1 MERIKRNDY
10 LQLVYGYLGKG
21 EAVVLTGHRRAGK
34 SCILELL
41 AAELSVQGNVI
52 FIDMENPENA
62 DLASFRELSEKIKG
76 AVVEGKRNY
85 VLIDEVQEVTE
96 FEKALRY
103 WVKQDGVDV
112 VVTGSNAAMLS
123 SDIANSFAGRY
134 HRVHVSSLDYREF
147 LQFYG
152 LEDSDNTFSKYLRW
166 GGLPFLYRIPL
177 EDERTRTEYLGSI
190 YDTIFVKDIVR
201 RKNFRNVSLL
211 DNLARFVADNSGKVF
226 SANSIAKYL
235 KGSASREQSKFAYS
249 AETQPALAKGKG
261 SASREQSKFAYSA
274 ETQPALAKGKGSSLA
289 VSSNTVGEYM
299 DALCDTYMIDRVKRY
314 DIRGKSIFEQQDK
327 YYFEDL
333 GLRNYL
339 CRGKRS
345 LDVEKV
351 LEGAVYL
358 KLKRSGYDV
367 YVGQLNGKEIDFVA
381 RRGDELIYV
390 QVALQVSGE
399 DTYEREFG
407 NLKSIKDNYPK
418 YVVTMDPNVGL
429 IHDSGIVAC
438 SARQFLLGLGML
450 E

>member
-1 MERIKRNDY
+1 MERIKRDEY
-10 LQLVYGYLGKG
+10 IALVRRLLGKG

-34 SCILELL
+34 SCILELV
-41 AAELSVQGNVI
+41 AADLTTEGHVI
-52 FIDMENPENA
+52 YIDMEDPANA
-62 DLASFRELSEKIKG
+62 DLTTFKELSDRIKMS
-76 AVVEGKRNY
+76 VNEGQRNF
-85 VLIDEVQEVTE
+85 VLIDEVQEVAE

-103 WVKQDGVDV
+103 WVKQNGVDV
-112 VVTGSNAAMLS
+112 IVTGSNAAMLS

-134 HRVHVSSLDYREF
+134 HRVHVSSLDYQEF
-147 LQFYG
+147 LLFYG
-152 LEDSDNTFSKYLRW
+152 LDDSDNALSLYLRW

-201 RKNFRNVSLL
+201 RKNVRNVSLL
-211 DNLARFVADNSGKVF
+211 DNLAKFVADNSGKVF

-235 KGSASREQSKFAYS
+235 KGN
-249 AETQPALAKGKG
+249 TM
-261 SASREQSKFAYSA
+261 
-274 ETQPALAKGKGSSLA
+274 A
-289 VSSNTVGEYM
+289 VSANTVGEYM

-314 DIRGKSIFEQQDK
+314 DIKGKSVFEQQDK

-339 CRGKRS
+339 CRDKRS

-358 KLKRSGYDV
+358 KLKHSGYDV

-381 RRGDELIYV
+381 RRGDEVIYV
-390 QVALQVSGE
+390 QVALQVTGE
-399 DTYEREFG
+399 ETYEREFG
-407 NLKSIKDNYPK
+407 NLKLIKDNYPK

-438 SARQFLLGLGML
+438 SARKFLLNT
-450 E
+450 EV

>member
-1 MERIKRNDY
+1 MERINRGEY
-10 LQLVYGYLGKG
+10 IAQVHSLLGKG
-21 EAVVLTGHRRAGK
+21 EAIVLTGHRRAGK

-41 AAELSVQGNVI
+41 SAELSAHGNVI
-52 FIDMENPENA
+52 YIDMEDPANTE
-62 DLASFRELSEKIKG
+62 LTSFRELSEKIKCSM
-76 AVVEGKRNY
+76 VEGRRNY
-85 VLIDEVQEVTE
+85 VLIDEVQEVE
-96 FEKALRY
+96 GFEKALRY

-123 SDIANSFAGRY
+123 SDIASSFAGRY

-147 LQFYG
+147 LLFYG
-152 LEDSDNTFSKYLRW
+152 IEDSDNAFSHYLRW

-177 EDERTRTEYLGSI
+177 EDERTRVEYLGSI

-201 RKNFRNVSLL
+201 RKNVRNVSLL

-235 KGSASREQSKFAYS
+235 KGSA
-249 AETQPALAKGKG
+249 
-261 SASREQSKFAYSA
+261 
-274 ETQPALAKGKGSSLA
+274 LA
-289 VSSNTVGEYM
+289 VSANTVGEYM

-314 DIRGKSIFEQQDK
+314 DIKGKSIFEQQDK

-339 CRGKRS
+339 CRDKRS

-351 LEGAVYL
+351 LEEAVYL
-358 KLKRSGYDV
+358 KLRRSGYEV

-381 RRGDELIYV
+381 RRGDKVIYV
-390 QVALQVSGE
+390 QVAVQVMGE
-399 DTYEREFG
+399 ETYEREFG
-407 NLKSIKDNYPK
+407 NLKLIKDNYPK

-438 SARQFLLGLGML
+438 SARQFLLNF
-450 E
+450 EH

>member
-1 MERIKRNDY
+1 MQEILIMERIRRNDY
-10 LQLVYGYLGKG
+10 IVQVSSLLGKG

-41 AAELSVQGNVI
+41 SDELSTNGHVI
-52 FIDMENPENA
+52 YIDMEDPANA
-62 DLASFRELSEKIKG
+62 DLVSFRELSEKIKTS
-76 AVVEGKRNY
+76 VVEGRQNY
-85 VLIDEVQEVTE
+85 VLIDEVQEVVE

-103 WVKQDGVDV
+103 WVKQDDVEV

-123 SDIANSFAGRY
+123 SDIASSFAGRY
-134 HRVHVSSLDYREF
+134 HRVHVSTLDYREF

-152 LEDSDNTFSKYLRW
+152 LEDSDNAFSQYLRW

-201 RKNFRNVSLL
+201 RKNVRNVSLL
-211 DNLARFVADNSGKVF
+211 DNLTRFVADNSGKVF
-226 SANSIAKYL
+226 SANSISKYL
-235 KGSASREQSKFAYS
+235 KGSAM
-249 AETQPALAKGKG
+249 
-261 SASREQSKFAYSA
+261 
-274 ETQPALAKGKGSSLA
+274 A
-289 VSSNTVGEYM
+289 VSANTVGEYM

-314 DIRGKSIFEQQDK
+314 DIKGKSVFEQQDK

-339 CRGKRS
+339 CRDKRS
-345 LDVEKV
+345 IDMEKI
-351 LEGAVYL
+351 LEGAIYL

-381 RRGDELIYV
+381 RRGNELIYV
-390 QVALQVSGE
+390 QVALQVSSE

-407 NLKSIKDNYPK
+407 NLKLIKDNYPK
-418 YVVTMDPNVGL
+418 FVVTMDPNVDL
-429 IHDSGIVAC
+429 IHDSGIVTC
-438 SARQFLLGLGML
+438 SARQFLLNY
-450 E
+450 

>member
-1 MERIKRNDY
+1 MERINRNNY
-10 LQLVYGYLGKG
+10 IALVSSLLGKG

-41 AAELSVQGNVI
+41 AAELSDKGNVI
-52 FIDMENPENA
+52 YIDMENPENA
-62 DLASFRELSEKIKG
+62 DLSTFRELSEKIKAG
-76 AVVEGKRNY
+76 VVEGRNY
-85 VLIDEVQEVTE
+85 VLIDEVQEVEE

-147 LQFYG
+147 LTFYA
-152 LEDSDNTFSKYLRW
+152 LEDSDSAFSLYLRW

-201 RKNFRNVSLL
+201 RKNVRNVSLL
-211 DNLARFVADNSGKVF
+211 DNLTRFVADNSGKVF

-235 KGSASREQSKFAYS
+235 KGS
-249 AETQPALAKGKG
+249 
-261 SASREQSKFAYSA
+261 
-274 ETQPALAKGKGSSLA
+274 SLA
-289 VSSNTVGEYM
+289 VSANTVGEYM

-314 DIRGKSIFEQQDK
+314 DIKGKSVFEQQDK

-339 CRGKRS
+339 CRDKRA
-345 LDVEKV
+345 LDIEKV

-358 KLKRSGYDV
+358 KLKRSGYEV
-367 YVGQLNGKEIDFVA
+367 YVGQLNGMEIDFVA
-381 RRGDELIYV
+381 RRGDEVIYV
-390 QVALQVSGE
+390 QVVLQVTGE
-399 DTYEREFG
+399 ETYEREFG
-407 NLKSIKDNYPK
+407 NLKLIKDNYPK

-429 IHDSGIVAC
+429 IHDSGIVSC
-438 SARQFLLGLGML
+438 SAREFLLKL
-450 E
+450 

>member
-1 MERIKRNDY
+1 MERISRNEY
-10 LQLVYGYLGKG
+10 TTLVRSLLGKG

-41 AAELSVQGNVI
+41 AAELATDGHVVY
-52 FIDMENPENA
+52 IDMEDPENA
-62 DLASFRELSEKIKG
+62 DLASFRELSERIKSSIR
-76 AVVEGKRNY
+76 ERQRNY
-85 VLIDEVQEVTE
+85 VLIDEVQEVAE

-134 HRVHVSSLDYREF
+134 HRVHVSSLDYQEF
-147 LQFYG
+147 LLFYG
-152 LEDSDNTFSKYLRW
+152 MEDSDDTFSRYLRW

-201 RKNFRNVSLL
+201 RKNVRNVTLL

-226 SANSIAKYL
+226 SAHSIAKYL
-235 KGSASREQSKFAYS
+235 KGSEM
-249 AETQPALAKGKG
+249 
-261 SASREQSKFAYSA
+261 
-274 ETQPALAKGKGSSLA
+274 A
-289 VSSNTVGEYM
+289 VSANTVGEYM

-314 DIRGKSIFEQQDK
+314 DIKGKSVFEQQDK

-339 CRGKRS
+339 CRDKRS
-345 LDVEKV
+345 LDIEKV

-358 KLKRSGYDV
+358 KLRRSGYDV

-381 RRGDELIYV
+381 RRGDDVMYV

-407 NLKSIKDNYPK
+407 NLKLIKDNYPK

-438 SARQFLLGLGML
+438 SARHFLLKP
-450 E
+450 

>member
-1 MERIKRNDY
+1 MERIRRNDY
-10 LQLVYGYLGKG
+10 IAQVFNLLGKG

-41 AAELSVQGNVI
+41 SDELSADGHVI
-52 FIDMENPENA
+52 YIDMEDPANA
-62 DLASFRELSEKIKG
+62 DLVSFRELSDKIKAG
-76 AVVEGKRNY
+76 LVEGRRNY
-85 VLIDEVQEVTE
+85 VLIDEVQEVE
-96 FEKALRY
+96 KFEKALRY

-123 SDIANSFAGRY
+123 SDIASSFAGRY
-134 HRVHVSSLDYREF
+134 HRVHISSLDYREF

-152 LEDSDNTFSKYLRW
+152 LKDSDNAFSQYLRW
-166 GGLPFLYRIPL
+166 GGLPFLYRVPL

-201 RKNFRNVSLL
+201 RKNVRNVSQL
-211 DNLARFVADNSGKVF
+211 DNLAHFVADNSGKVF
-226 SANSIAKYL
+226 SANSISKYL
-235 KGSASREQSKFAYS
+235 KGSAM
-249 AETQPALAKGKG
+249 
-261 SASREQSKFAYSA
+261 
-274 ETQPALAKGKGSSLA
+274 A
-289 VSSNTVGEYM
+289 VSANTVGEYM

-314 DIRGKSIFEQQDK
+314 DIKGKSVFEQQDK

-339 CRGKRS
+339 CRDKRS
-345 LDVEKV
+345 LDMEKV

-358 KLKRSGYDV
+358 KLKRDGYDI

-390 QVALQVSGE
+390 QVALYVSSE
-399 DTYEREFG
+399 DIYEREFG
-407 NLKSIKDNYPK
+407 NLKMIKDNYPK
-418 YVVTMDPNVGL
+418 YVVTTDPNVGL

-438 SARQFLLGLGML
+438 SARQFLLKPSYPSSEL
-450 E
+450 

>member
-1 MERIKRNDY
+1 MERIKRDGY
-10 LQLVYGYLGKG
+10 LQLVYSYLGKG

-41 AAELSVQGNVI
+41 AAELSVEGNVI
-52 FIDMENPENA
+52 YIDMENPENA
-62 DLASFRELSEKIKG
+62 DLTSFRELSERIKG
-76 AVVEGKRNY
+76 AVVEGCRNY
-85 VLIDEVQEVTE
+85 VLIDEVQEIEE
-96 FEKALRY
+96 FEKVLRY

-123 SDIANSFAGRY
+123 SDIASSFAGRY

-152 LEDSDNTFSKYLRW
+152 LEDSDGAFSNYLRW

-177 EDERTRTEYLGSI
+177 EDVRTRTEYLGSI

-201 RKNFRNVSLL
+201 RKNVRNVSLL
-211 DNLARFVADNSGKVF
+211 DNLARFVADNSGKIF

-235 KGSASREQSKFAYS
+235 KGS
-249 AETQPALAKGKG
+249 
-261 SASREQSKFAYSA
+261 
-274 ETQPALAKGKGSSLA
+274 SLA
-289 VSSNTVGEYM
+289 VSANTVGEYM
-299 DALCDTYMIDRVKRY
+299 EALCDTYMIDRVKRY
-314 DIRGKSIFEQQDK
+314 DIKGKSVFEQQDK

-339 CRGKRS
+339 CRDKHS
-345 LDVEKV
+345 PDMEKV

-390 QVALQVSGE
+390 QVALQVSTE

-407 NLKSIKDNYPK
+407 NLKLIKDNYPK

-438 SARQFLLGLGML
+438 SARQFLLNPVS
-450 E
+450 

>member
-1 MERIKRNDY
+1 MERIRRNDY
-10 LQLVYGYLGKG
+10 IAQVSNLLGKG

-41 AAELSVQGNVI
+41 SDELSADGHVI
-52 FIDMENPENA
+52 YIDMEDPANA
-62 DLASFRELSEKIKG
+62 DLVSFRELSDKIKAG
-76 AVVEGKRNY
+76 LVEGRRNY
-85 VLIDEVQEVTE
+85 VLIDEVQEVE
-96 FEKALRY
+96 KFEKALRY

-123 SDIANSFAGRY
+123 SDIASSFAGRY
-134 HRVHVSSLDYREF
+134 HRVHISSLDYREF

-152 LEDSDNTFSKYLRW
+152 LKDSDNAFSQYLRW
-166 GGLPFLYRIPL
+166 GGLPFLYRVPL

-201 RKNFRNVSLL
+201 RKNVRNVSQL
-211 DNLARFVADNSGKVF
+211 DNLAHFVADNSGKVF
-226 SANSIAKYL
+226 SANSISKYL
-235 KGSASREQSKFAYS
+235 KGSAM
-249 AETQPALAKGKG
+249 
-261 SASREQSKFAYSA
+261 
-274 ETQPALAKGKGSSLA
+274 A
-289 VSSNTVGEYM
+289 VSANTVGEYM

-314 DIRGKSIFEQQDK
+314 DIKGKSVFEQQDK

-339 CRGKRS
+339 CRDKRS
-345 LDVEKV
+345 LDMEKV

-358 KLKRSGYDV
+358 KLKRDGYDI

-390 QVALQVSGE
+390 QVALHVSSE
-399 DTYEREFG
+399 DIYEREFG
-407 NLKSIKDNYPK
+407 NLKMIKDNYPK
-418 YVVTMDPNVGL
+418 YVVTTDPNVGL

-438 SARQFLLGLGML
+438 SARQFLLKPSFPSS
-450 E
+450 EP

>member
-1 MERIKRNDY
+1 MERIRRNNY
-10 LQLVYGYLGKG
+10 IVQVSSLLGKG

-41 AAELSVQGNVI
+41 SDELSADGHVI
-52 FIDMENPENA
+52 YIDMEDPANA
-62 DLASFRELSEKIKG
+62 DLVTFRELSEKIKAG
-76 AVVEGKRNY
+76 VVEGRNY
-85 VLIDEVQEVTE
+85 VLIDEVQEVEE

-123 SDIANSFAGRY
+123 SDIASSFAGRY

-152 LEDSDNTFSKYLRW
+152 LEDSDNAFSQYLRW

-201 RKNFRNVSLL
+201 RKNVRNVALL

-226 SANSIAKYL
+226 SANSISKYL
-235 KGSASREQSKFAYS
+235 KGSAM
-249 AETQPALAKGKG
+249 
-261 SASREQSKFAYSA
+261 
-274 ETQPALAKGKGSSLA
+274 A
-289 VSSNTVGEYM
+289 VSANTVGEYM

-314 DIRGKSIFEQQDK
+314 DIKGKSVFEQQDK

-339 CRGKRS
+339 CRDKRS
-345 LDVEKV
+345 LDMEKV

-358 KLKRSGYDV
+358 KLKRSGYEV
-367 YVGQLNGKEIDFVA
+367 YVGQLNGKEVDFVA
-381 RRGDELIYV
+381 RRGDELIYI

-399 DTYEREFG
+399 ETYEREFG
-407 NLKSIKDNYPK
+407 NLKLIKDNYPK

-429 IHDSGIVAC
+429 IHDSGIVSC
-438 SARQFLLGLGML
+438 SAREFLLKL
-450 E
+450 

>member
-1 MERIKRNDY
+1 MERINRNDY
-10 LQLVYGYLGKG
+10 IALVHSLLGKG

-41 AAELSVQGNVI
+41 AADLSAEGHVI
-52 FIDMENPENA
+52 YIDMEDPANA
-62 DLASFRELSEKIKG
+62 DLTTFRELSDRIKASING
-76 AVVEGKRNY
+76 GQRNF

-103 WVKQDGVDV
+103 WVKQDDVDV
-112 VVTGSNAAMLS
+112 IVTGSNAAMLS

-147 LQFYG
+147 LLFYRQ
-152 LEDSDNTFSKYLRW
+152 EDSDDAFSQYLRW

-177 EDERTRTEYLGSI
+177 EDERVRTEYLGSI

-201 RKNFRNVSLL
+201 RKNVRNVSLL
-211 DNLARFVADNSGKVF
+211 DNLAKFVADNSGKVF

-235 KGSASREQSKFAYS
+235 KGNSLTVSA
-249 AETQPALAKGKG
+249 
-261 SASREQSKFAYSA
+261 
-274 ETQPALAKGKGSSLA
+274 
-289 VSSNTVGEYM
+289 NTVGEYM

-314 DIRGKSIFEQQDK
+314 DIKGKSVFEQQDK
-327 YYFEDL
+327 FYFEDL

-339 CRGKRS
+339 CRDKRS
-345 LDVEKV
+345 MDVEKV

-381 RRGDELIYV
+381 RRGDEVLYV
-390 QVALQVSGE
+390 QVAMQVTGE
-399 DTYEREFG
+399 ETYEREFG
-407 NLKSIKDNYPK
+407 NLKLIKDNYPK

-438 SARQFLLGLGML
+438 SARQFLLKIIS
-450 E
+450 

>member
-10 LQLVYGYLGKG
+10 IAQVSSLLGKG

-41 AAELSVQGNVI
+41 SGDLSVDGHVI
-52 FIDMENPENA
+52 YIDMENPENA
-62 DLASFRELSEKIKG
+62 DIKTFRELSEKIKAG
-76 AVVEGKRNY
+76 VEEGRRNY
-85 VLIDEVQEVTE
+85 VLIDEVQEVAE

-147 LQFYG
+147 LLFYG
-152 LEDSDNTFSKYLRW
+152 LEDSDNAFSQYLRW
-166 GGLPFLYRIPL
+166 GGLPFLYRVPL

-201 RKNFRNVSLL
+201 RKNVRNVALL

-235 KGSASREQSKFAYS
+235 KGSN
-249 AETQPALAKGKG
+249 
-261 SASREQSKFAYSA
+261 
-274 ETQPALAKGKGSSLA
+274 LA
-289 VSSNTVGEYM
+289 VSANTVSEYM

-314 DIRGKSIFEQQDK
+314 DIKGKSVFEQQDK

-339 CRGKRS
+339 CHDKRA
-345 LDVEKV
+345 LDIEKV

-399 DTYEREFG
+399 ETYEREFG
-407 NLKSIKDNYPK
+407 NLKLIKDNYPK

-438 SARQFLLGLGML
+438 SARQFLLNS
-450 E
+450 

>member
-1 MERIKRNDY
+1 MKRIRRNDY
-10 LQLVYGYLGKG
+10 IAQVSSLLGKG
-21 EAVVLTGHRRAGK
+21 EAVLLTGHRRAGK

-41 AAELSVQGNVI
+41 SDELSADGHVI
-52 FIDMENPENA
+52 YIDMEDPANA
-62 DLASFRELSEKIKG
+62 DLTSFRELSEKIKAG
-76 AVVEGKRNY
+76 VEEGRRNCVV
-85 VLIDEVQEVTE
+85 IDELQEVE
-96 FEKALRY
+96 KFEKALRY

-123 SDIANSFAGRY
+123 SDIASSFAGRY

-152 LEDSDNTFSKYLRW
+152 LEDSDNTFSQYLRW
-166 GGLPFLYRIPL
+166 GGLPFLYRVPL

-201 RKNFRNVSLL
+201 RKNVRNVALL

-226 SANSIAKYL
+226 SANSISKYL
-235 KGSASREQSKFAYS
+235 KGSAM
-249 AETQPALAKGKG
+249 
-261 SASREQSKFAYSA
+261 
-274 ETQPALAKGKGSSLA
+274 A
-289 VSSNTVGEYM
+289 VSANTVGEYM

-314 DIRGKSIFEQQDK
+314 DIKGKSVFEQQDK
-327 YYFEDL
+327 FYFEDL

-339 CRGKRS
+339 CRDKRS
-345 LDVEKV
+345 LDMEKV

-367 YVGQLNGKEIDFVA
+367 YVGQLNGKEVDFVA

-407 NLKSIKDNYPK
+407 SLKLIKDNYPK

-438 SARQFLLGLGML
+438 SARQFLLNS
-450 E
+450 

>member
-1 MERIKRNDY
+1 MERIRRNDY
-10 LQLVYGYLGKG
+10 IAQVSNLLGKG

-41 AAELSVQGNVI
+41 AAELSDKGNVI
-52 FIDMENPENA
+52 YIDMENPVNA
-62 DLASFRELSEKIKG
+62 DLTSFRELSEKIKAG
-76 AVVEGKRNY
+76 VVEGGRNY
-85 VLIDEVQEVTE
+85 VLIDEVQEVKE

-134 HRVHVSSLDYREF
+134 HRVHVSSLDYKEF
-147 LQFYG
+147 LTFYG
-152 LEDSDNTFSKYLRW
+152 LEDSDNAFSQYLRW

-201 RKNFRNVSLL
+201 RKNVRNVSLL

-235 KGSASREQSKFAYS
+235 KGGEM
-249 AETQPALAKGKG
+249 
-261 SASREQSKFAYSA
+261 
-274 ETQPALAKGKGSSLA
+274 A
-289 VSSNTVGEYM
+289 VSANTVGEYM

-314 DIRGKSIFEQQDK
+314 DIKGKSVFEQQDK

-345 LDVEKV
+345 LDMEKV

-358 KLKRSGYDV
+358 KLKRGGYDV

-381 RRGDELIYV
+381 RGGDEVIYV
-390 QVALQVSGE
+390 QVALQVTGE
-399 DTYEREFG
+399 ETYEREFG
-407 NLKSIKDNYPK
+407 NLKLIKDNYPK

-438 SARQFLLGLGML
+438 SAREFLLKS
-450 E
+450 EE

>member
-1 MERIKRNDY
+1 MERIRRNDY
-10 LQLVYGYLGKG
+10 IAQVSSLLGKG

-41 AAELSVQGNVI
+41 SDELSADGHVI
-52 FIDMENPENA
+52 YIDMEDPANA
-62 DLASFRELSEKIKG
+62 DLVTFHELSEKIKAG
-76 AVVEGKRNY
+76 VVEGRNY
-85 VLIDEVQEVTE
+85 VLIDEVQEVEE

-112 VVTGSNAAMLS
+112 MVTGSNAAMLS
-123 SDIANSFAGRY
+123 SDIASSFAGRY

-152 LEDSDNTFSKYLRW
+152 LEDSDNAFSQYLRW

-201 RKNFRNVSLL
+201 RKNVRNVALL

-226 SANSIAKYL
+226 SANSISKYL
-235 KGSASREQSKFAYS
+235 KGSAM
-249 AETQPALAKGKG
+249 
-261 SASREQSKFAYSA
+261 
-274 ETQPALAKGKGSSLA
+274 A
-289 VSSNTVGEYM
+289 VSANTVGEYM

-314 DIRGKSIFEQQDK
+314 DIKGKSVFEQQDK

-339 CRGKRS
+339 CRDKRS
-345 LDVEKV
+345 LDMEKV

-367 YVGQLNGKEIDFVA
+367 YVGQLNGKEVDFVA

-407 NLKSIKDNYPK
+407 NLKLIRDNYPK

-429 IHDSGIVAC
+429 IHDSGIVSC
-438 SARQFLLGLGML
+438 SAREFLLKL
-450 E
+450 

>member
-1 MERIKRNDY
+1 MQKILIMERINRNDY
-10 LQLVYGYLGKG
+10 IALICSLLGKG

-41 AAELSVQGNVI
+41 ATELLPKGNI
-52 FIDMENPENA
+52 IYIDMENPDNA
-62 DLASFRELSEKIKG
+62 DIKTFRELSDMIKR
-76 AVVEGKRNY
+76 AVVEGRRNY

-103 WVKQDGVDV
+103 WVKQDEVDV

-123 SDIANSFAGRY
+123 SDIASSFSGRY
-134 HRVHVSSLDYREF
+134 HRIHVSSLDYREF
-147 LQFYG
+147 LLFYG
-152 LEDSDNTFSKYLRW
+152 LEDSDSAFSSYLRW
-166 GGLPFLYRIPL
+166 GGLPFLYRIPI

-201 RKNFRNVSLL
+201 RKNVRNVSLL
-211 DNLARFVADNSGKVF
+211 DNLTRFVADNSGKIF

-235 KGSASREQSKFAYS
+235 KGRSM
-249 AETQPALAKGKG
+249 
-261 SASREQSKFAYSA
+261 
-274 ETQPALAKGKGSSLA
+274 A
-289 VSSNTVGEYM
+289 VSANTVSEYM
-299 DALCDTYMIDRVKRY
+299 DALCETYMIDRVKRY
-314 DIRGKSIFEQQDK
+314 DIKGKNVFEQQDK

-339 CRGKRS
+339 CRDKRS
-345 LDVEKV
+345 LDIEKV

-390 QVALQVSGE
+390 QVALQVSE
-399 DTYEREFG
+399 EETYEREFG
-407 NLKSIKDNYPK
+407 NLKLINDNYPK

-429 IHDSGIVAC
+429 IHDSGIVTC
-438 SARQFLLGLGML
+438 SARQFLL
-450 E
+450 EPHT

>member
-1 MERIKRNDY
+1 MERINRGEY
-10 LQLVYGYLGKG
+10 LALVRGMLGKG

-41 AAELSVQGNVI
+41 AADLAAEGHVMY
-52 FIDMENPENA
+52 IDMEDPSNA
-62 DLASFRELSEKIKG
+62 ELTTFRELSDRIKSS
-76 AVVEGKRNY
+76 VNEGQRNF
-85 VLIDEVQEVTE
+85 VLIDEVQEVAE

-103 WVKQDGVDV
+103 WVKQDGMDV
-112 VVTGSNAAMLS
+112 IVTGSNAAMLS

-152 LEDSDNTFSKYLRW
+152 LEDSDNAFSQYLRW
-166 GGLPFLYRIPL
+166 GGLPFLYRIPM

-201 RKNFRNVSLL
+201 RKNVRNVSQL

-235 KGSASREQSKFAYS
+235 KGSNQ
-249 AETQPALAKGKG
+249 
-261 SASREQSKFAYSA
+261 
-274 ETQPALAKGKGSSLA
+274 A
-289 VSSNTVGEYM
+289 VSANTVGEYM
-299 DALCDTYMIDRVKRY
+299 EALCDTYMIDRVKRY
-314 DIRGKSIFEQQDK
+314 DIKGKSVFEQQDK

-339 CRGKRS
+339 CRDKRS
-345 LDVEKV
+345 LDLEKV

-358 KLKRSGYDV
+358 KFKRCGYDV

-381 RRGDELIYV
+381 RRGDDVLYV
-390 QVALQVSGE
+390 QVALAVTGE
-399 DTYEREFG
+399 ETYEREFG
-407 NLKSIKDNYPK
+407 NLKLIKDNYPK

-438 SARQFLLGLGML
+438 SARDFLLNLMS
-450 E
+450 

>member
-1 MERIKRNDY
+1 MERIRRNDY
-10 LQLVYGYLGKG
+10 IAQVSNLLGKG

-41 AAELSVQGNVI
+41 SDDLSAVGHVI
-52 FIDMENPENA
+52 YIDMEDPANA
-62 DLASFRELSEKIKG
+62 DLVSFRELSDKIKAG
-76 AVVEGKRNY
+76 LVEGRRNY
-85 VLIDEVQEVTE
+85 VLIDEVQEVE
-96 FEKALRY
+96 KFEKALRY

-123 SDIANSFAGRY
+123 SDIASSFAGRY
-134 HRVHVSSLDYREF
+134 HRVHISSLDYREF

-152 LEDSDNTFSKYLRW
+152 LEDSDNAFSQYLRW
-166 GGLPFLYRIPL
+166 GGLPFLYRVPL

-201 RKNFRNVSLL
+201 RKNVRNVSQL
-211 DNLARFVADNSGKVF
+211 DNLAHFVADNSGKVF
-226 SANSIAKYL
+226 SANSISKYL
-235 KGSASREQSKFAYS
+235 KGSAM
-249 AETQPALAKGKG
+249 
-261 SASREQSKFAYSA
+261 
-274 ETQPALAKGKGSSLA
+274 A
-289 VSSNTVGEYM
+289 VSANTVGEYM

-314 DIRGKSIFEQQDK
+314 DIKGKSVFEQQDK

-339 CRGKRS
+339 CRDKRS
-345 LDVEKV
+345 LDMEKV

-358 KLKRSGYDV
+358 KLKRDGYDI

-390 QVALQVSGE
+390 QVALHVSSE
-399 DTYEREFG
+399 DIYEREFG
-407 NLKSIKDNYPK
+407 NLKMIKDNYPK
-418 YVVTMDPNVGL
+418 YVVTTDPNVGL

-438 SARQFLLGLGML
+438 SARQFLLKPSFPSS
-450 E
+450 EP

>member
-1 MERIKRNDY
+1 MERINRGEY
-10 LQLVYGYLGKG
+10 LALVRGMLGKG

-41 AAELSVQGNVI
+41 ATDLAAEGHVI
-52 FIDMENPENA
+52 YIDMEDPANA
-62 DLASFRELSEKIKG
+62 DLSTFKELSDRIKE
-76 AVVEGKRNY
+76 AVVEGRRN
-85 VLIDEVQEVTE
+85 

-112 VVTGSNAAMLS
+112 IVTGSNAAMLS

-152 LEDSDNTFSKYLRW
+152 LEDSDNAFSQYLRW

-201 RKNFRNVSLL
+201 RKNVRNVSLL

-235 KGSASREQSKFAYS
+235 KGSNQ
-249 AETQPALAKGKG
+249 
-261 SASREQSKFAYSA
+261 
-274 ETQPALAKGKGSSLA
+274 A
-289 VSSNTVGEYM
+289 VSANTVGEYM

-314 DIRGKSIFEQQDK
+314 DIKGKSVFEQQDK

-339 CRGKRS
+339 CRDKRS
-345 LDVEKV
+345 MDLEKV
-351 LEGAVYL
+351 LEGCVYL
-358 KLKRSGYDV
+358 KLKRCGSDV

-381 RRGDELIYV
+381 RRGDDVLYV
-390 QVALQVSGE
+390 QVALAVTGE
-399 DTYEREFG
+399 ETYEREFG
-407 NLKSIKDNYPK
+407 NLKLIKDNYPK

-438 SARQFLLGLGML
+438 TARQFLLNS
-450 E
+450 

>member
-1 MERIKRNDY
+1 MERINRNDY
-10 LQLVYGYLGKG
+10 IALVSSLLGKG

-34 SCILELL
+34 SCLLELL
-41 AAELSVQGNVI
+41 AAELSSKGHVI
-52 FIDMENPENA
+52 YIDMENPENA
-62 DLASFRELSEKIKG
+62 DLATFQELSERIKDT
-76 AVVEGKRNY
+76 VVEDCRNF
-85 VLIDEVQEVTE
+85 VLIDEVQEVEE

-134 HRVHVSSLDYREF
+134 HRVHVSSLDYQEF
-147 LQFYG
+147 LLFYG
-152 LEDSDNTFSKYLRW
+152 LEDTDNALAQYLHW

-177 EDERTRTEYLGSI
+177 EDERTRTDYLGSI

-201 RKNFRNVSLL
+201 RKNVRNVSLL
-211 DNLARFVADNSGKVF
+211 DNLVRFVADNSGKVF

-235 KGSASREQSKFAYS
+235 KGS
-249 AETQPALAKGKG
+249 
-261 SASREQSKFAYSA
+261 
-274 ETQPALAKGKGSSLA
+274 SLA
-289 VSSNTVGEYM
+289 VSANTVAEYL

-314 DIRGKSIFEQQDK
+314 DIKGKSVFEQQDK

-339 CRGKRS
+339 CRDKRV
-345 LDVEKV
+345 LDIEKV
-351 LEGAVYL
+351 LEGTVYL

-381 RRGDELIYV
+381 RRGDQVVYV

-399 DTYEREFG
+399 GTYEREFG
-407 NLKSIKDNYPK
+407 NLKLIKDNYPK

-438 SARQFLLGLGML
+438 SARQFLLNFGS
-450 E
+450 

>member
-1 MERIKRNDY
+1 MERINRNDY
-10 LQLVYGYLGKG
+10 IAQVSSLLGKG

-41 AAELSVQGNVI
+41 AAELSDKGNVI
-52 FIDMENPENA
+52 YIDMENPENA
-62 DLASFRELSEKIKG
+62 DLSTFRELSEKIK
-76 AVVEGKRNY
+76 ASVVEGRNY
-85 VLIDEVQEVTE
+85 VLIDEVQEVEE

-123 SDIANSFAGRY
+123 SDIASSFAGRY

-147 LQFYG
+147 LKFYG
-152 LEDSDNTFSKYLRW
+152 LEDSDHAFSQFLRW

-201 RKNFRNVSLL
+201 RRNVRNVSLL

-226 SANSIAKYL
+226 SANSIAQYL
-235 KGSASREQSKFAYS
+235 KGSEM
-249 AETQPALAKGKG
+249 
-261 SASREQSKFAYSA
+261 
-274 ETQPALAKGKGSSLA
+274 A
-289 VSSNTVGEYM
+289 VSANTVGEYM

-314 DIRGKSIFEQQDK
+314 DIKGKSVFEQQDK

-339 CRGKRS
+339 CRDKRA
-345 LDVEKV
+345 LDIEKV

-358 KLKRSGYDV
+358 KLKQSGYEV

-381 RRGDELIYV
+381 RRGDEVIYV
-390 QVALQVSGE
+390 QVALQVTGE
-399 DTYEREFG
+399 ETYEREYG
-407 NLKSIKDNYPK
+407 NLKLIKDNYPK

-429 IHDSGIVAC
+429 IHDSGIVSC
-438 SARQFLLGLGML
+438 SAREFLLKH
-450 E
+450 

>member
-1 MERIKRNDY
+1 MERINRNEY
-10 LQLVYGYLGKG
+10 IALIGSLLGKG

-34 SCILELL
+34 SCLLEML
-41 AAELSVQGNVI
+41 AAELSPKGNVI
-52 FIDMENPENA
+52 YIDMENPENA
-62 DLASFRELSEKIKG
+62 DLTTFRELSERIKE
-76 AVVEGKRNY
+76 ALVEGHRNY
-85 VLIDEVQEVTE
+85 VLIDEVQEVKE
-96 FEKALRY
+96 FEKALRF

-123 SDIANSFAGRY
+123 SDIASSFAGRY
-134 HRVHVSSLDYREF
+134 HRVHVSTLDYREF
-147 LQFYG
+147 LIFYG
-152 LEDSDNTFSKYLRW
+152 LEDSDHTFSHYLRW

-201 RKNFRNVSLL
+201 RKNVRNVSLL

-226 SANSIAKYL
+226 SANSIAKYM
-235 KGSASREQSKFAYS
+235 
-249 AETQPALAKGKG
+249 
-261 SASREQSKFAYSA
+261 
-274 ETQPALAKGKGSSLA
+274 KGSSMA
-289 VSSNTVGEYM
+289 VSANTVAEYM
-299 DALCDTYMIDRVKRY
+299 DALCDTYLIDRVKRY
-314 DIRGKSIFEQQDK
+314 DIKGKSVFEQQDK

-339 CRGKRS
+339 CRDKRS
-345 LDVEKV
+345 LDIEKV

-381 RRGDELIYV
+381 RRVDEILYV
-390 QVALQVSGE
+390 QVALHVSSE
-399 DTYEREFG
+399 ETYGREFG
-407 NLKSIKDNYPK
+407 NLKLIKDNYPK

-438 SARQFLLGLGML
+438 SARQFLLKS
-450 E
+450 

>member
-1 MERIKRNDY
+1 MERIRRNDY
-10 LQLVYGYLGKG
+10 IAQVSSLLGKG

-41 AAELSVQGNVI
+41 SDELSADGHVI
-52 FIDMENPENA
+52 YIDMEDPANA
-62 DLASFRELSEKIKG
+62 DLVTFHELSEKIKAG
-76 AVVEGKRNY
+76 VVEGRNY
-85 VLIDEVQEVTE
+85 VLIDEVQEVEE

-123 SDIANSFAGRY
+123 SDIASSFAGRY

-152 LEDSDNTFSKYLRW
+152 LEDSDNAFSQYLRW

-201 RKNFRNVSLL
+201 RKNVRNVALL

-226 SANSIAKYL
+226 SANSISKYL
-235 KGSASREQSKFAYS
+235 KGN
-249 AETQPALAKGKG
+249 
-261 SASREQSKFAYSA
+261 
-274 ETQPALAKGKGSSLA
+274 SLA
-289 VSSNTVGEYM
+289 VSANTVGEYM

-314 DIRGKSIFEQQDK
+314 DIKGKSVFEQQDK

-339 CRGKRS
+339 CRDKRS
-345 LDVEKV
+345 LDMEKV

-390 QVALQVSGE
+390 QVALQLSGE
-399 DTYEREFG
+399 ETYEREFG
-407 NLKSIKDNYPK
+407 NLKLIKDNYPK

-438 SARQFLLGLGML
+438 SARQFLLNS
-450 E
+450 

>member
-1 MERIKRNDY
+1 MERISRNEY
-10 LQLVYGYLGKG
+10 TTLVRSLLGKG

-41 AAELSVQGNVI
+41 AAELATDGHVVY
-52 FIDMENPENA
+52 IDMEDPENA
-62 DLASFRELSEKIKG
+62 DLASFRELSERIKSSIQ
-76 AVVEGKRNY
+76 ERQRNY
-85 VLIDEVQEVTE
+85 VLIDEVQEVAE

-134 HRVHVSSLDYREF
+134 HRVHVSSLDYQEF
-147 LQFYG
+147 LLFYG
-152 LEDSDNTFSKYLRW
+152 MEDSDDAFSQYLRW

-201 RKNFRNVSLL
+201 RKNVRNVTLL

-235 KGSASREQSKFAYS
+235 KGSETTVS
-249 AETQPALAKGKG
+249 A
-261 SASREQSKFAYSA
+261 
-274 ETQPALAKGKGSSLA
+274 
-289 VSSNTVGEYM
+289 NTVGEYM

-314 DIRGKSIFEQQDK
+314 DIKGKSVFEQQDK

-339 CRGKRS
+339 CRDKRS
-345 LDVEKV
+345 LDIEKV

-358 KLKRSGYDV
+358 KLRRSGYDV

-381 RRGDELIYV
+381 RRGDDVMYV
-390 QVALQVSGE
+390 QVALQVSGK

-407 NLKSIKDNYPK
+407 NLKLIKDNYPK

-438 SARQFLLGLGML
+438 TAREFLLKS
-450 E
+450 EE